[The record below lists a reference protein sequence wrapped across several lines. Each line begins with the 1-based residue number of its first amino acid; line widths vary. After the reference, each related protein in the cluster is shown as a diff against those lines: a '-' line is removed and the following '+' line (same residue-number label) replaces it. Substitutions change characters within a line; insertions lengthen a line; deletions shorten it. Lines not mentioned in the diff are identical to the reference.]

1 MRYYQ
6 VMAFCFII
14 FSVPKEIIMKK
25 KQYYLPGKKTVI
37 LKCASVEDTVEK
49 TVVRLKNRSNV

>member
-6 VMAFCFII
+6 VMAFGP
-14 FSVPKEIIMKK
+14 FSVPKEIIVKK
-25 KQYYLPGKKTVI
+25 ETVLPARKKKTVI
-37 LKCASVEDTVEK
+37 LKCPSVEDTVEK